1 MKGDIPE
8 VALRALRS
16 AKRVVTHERVVKERG
31 SWQSRLHDPFG
42 CRRVIPIEK
51 IRGRREG

>member
-16 AKRVVTHERVVKERG
+16 AKRVVTHERVVRERG
-31 SWQSRLHDPFG
+31 SWQSRLRDPFG
-42 CRRVIPIEK
+42 CRKVIPIEQV
-51 IRGRREG
+51 RGRK

>member
-16 AKRVVTHERVVKERG
+16 AKRVETHERVVKERG